1 MEKLGSRQ
9 IVCVIHTIANGKTPF
24 DTNTK
29 LIARFI
35 CILKMLPI
43 A

>member
-9 IVCVIHTIANGKTPF
+9 VICVIHTIANGKMPF

-29 LIARFI
+29 LTTRFI
-35 CILKMLPI
+35 CAPKMPPI